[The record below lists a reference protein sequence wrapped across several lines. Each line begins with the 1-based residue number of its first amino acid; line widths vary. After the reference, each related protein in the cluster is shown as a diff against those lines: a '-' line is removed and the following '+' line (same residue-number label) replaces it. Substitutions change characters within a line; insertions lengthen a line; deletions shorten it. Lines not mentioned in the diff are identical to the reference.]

1 MRTWSSWLTIGIL
14 LLGAASL
21 GAQPESAGAGGLRR
35 DLSPEEFE
43 RAGLNKL
50 SPEELA
56 YLESRVKVR
65 APAGGAPDQV
75 ATPVAELPQG
85 EEAFGKD
92 EEMQRAVTTLQRVPE
107 EIRSRI
113 RGEFKGWRGKT
124 RFTLE
129 NGQVWEQTGSGV
141 FALIADSPAVTIRRG
156 AFGTYFLKV
165 DGYNSRTKVARIQ

>member
-1 MRTWSSWLTIGIL
+1 MTIGIL
-14 LLGAASL
+14 IFGAAVL
-21 GAQPESAGAGGLRR
+21 PAQPEGAAATDLRR
-35 DLSPEEFE
+35 ALSPEAFE
-43 RAGLNKL
+43 RAGLTKL
-50 SPEELA
+50 SAEELA
-56 YLESRVKVR
+56 YLEARVRVR
-65 APAGGAPDQV
+65 AQAGAAPDQV
-75 ATPVAELPQG
+75 PMPVAELPQG

-165 DGYNSRTKVARIQ
+165 DGYNSRTKVARVQ